1 MENLLL
7 SFSFSWFPSPQLFR
21 RYKSWLLVPSLPQLR
36 SPSCKFCALAK
47 LASTADAVKDS
58 NSKTYY
64 HRIAGARTH
73 MPDGLEVQFLG
84 GVFTTNDPVVI
95 AELDRVADKLGGG
108 IFTRVAKVCKH

>member
-1 MENLLL
+1 MATGAVTSAASKPLT
-7 SFSFSWFPSPQLFR
+7 Q
-21 RYKSWLLVPSLPQLR
+21 VLR
-36 SPSCKFCALAK
+36 TGEK
-47 LASTADAVKDS
+47 LASTADAVKDT

-95 AELDRVADKLGGG
+95 AELDRVADKLGSG
-108 IFTRVAKVCKH
+108 IFTRREGVQALKQLENTAATEAADTAGKAA